1 MTKNKSLQWQIT
13 LLTLIILLITAVVA
27 GLFAFKNSYDETGEL
42 FDERLKDVA
51 YALLATNPQP
61 HSYQADDDSGLWVDI
76 FVNDNHPFA
85 KIPTGL
91 SDIRLENDHFQV
103 YHLLEGN
110 KSIIVRQRTESQ
122 DELATLSAMHSL
134 IPLLIVSGV
143 LMLLLPFLVW
153 HSFRSVR
160 HATKAVSQRPQ
171 HDLSPLVVDNFPKEI
186 LPFSNAINE
195 LLIKAQDDINTQKRF
210 IADASHELRSP
221 LTAISLQVQR
231 LQAQND
237 LDKIQIGLGKLAKS
251 IAQNQ
256 ELVEKLLTIA
266 RLDGKIWANEPTNLA
281 DIIKNTIN
289 LLLPIINDK
298 GLDIDVNI
306 TPYQVNID
314 PTALLLLVKNIIQNA
329 VLYTPKGGMIA
340 ITLTNQS
347 KHLQP
352 FGECVITSNSTH
364 HTPCFL
370 QIKDSGVGVNR
381 SDYHTMFMPFSRLS
395 HTIHSDSSDT
405 KGTGLGL
412 SMVKTVCEQ
421 ADIDLY
427 LNQSVFDTHQGGLCV
442 TLVF

>member
-1 MTKNKSLQWQIT
+1 
-13 LLTLIILLITAVVA
+13 
-27 GLFAFKNSYDETGEL
+27 
-42 FDERLKDVA
+42 
-51 YALLATNPQP
+51 
-61 HSYQADDDSGLWVDI
+61 
-76 FVNDNHPFA
+76 
-85 KIPTGL
+85 
-91 SDIRLENDHFQV
+91 
-103 YHLLEGN
+103 
-110 KSIIVRQRTESQ
+110 
-122 DELATLSAMHSL
+122 MHSL

-314 PTALLLLVKNIIQNA
+314 PTALLLLVKNII
-329 VLYTPKGGMIA
+329 
-340 ITLTNQS
+340 
-347 KHLQP
+347 
-352 FGECVITSNSTH
+352 
-364 HTPCFL
+364 
-370 QIKDSGVGVNR
+370 
-381 SDYHTMFMPFSRLS
+381 
-395 HTIHSDSSDT
+395 
-405 KGTGLGL
+405 
-412 SMVKTVCEQ
+412 
-421 ADIDLY
+421 
-427 LNQSVFDTHQGGLCV
+427 
-442 TLVF
+442 